1 VNPDTWHEMR
11 PARLDHQFFDN
22 EPRSHLGALLL
33 RKGLVT
39 NDELDRALEEREE
52 GELLGEALVRLRIC
66 FEADIARV
74 LGDQAQVDFVDIG
87 ITSVDRRAVQLLQK
101 HDAMRMHAIP
111 IRLHPDDTVSVAVA
125 DPTNETLL
133 PQLKLALGG
142 RDVRLLVT
150 TPSALR
156 AAWSTAYH

>member
-1 VNPDTWHEMR
+1 MR
-11 PARLDHQFFDN
+11 QARLDHQFFEN
-22 EPRSHLGALLL
+22 EPRSRLGALLL
-33 RKGLVT
+33 QKGLVT
-39 NDELDRALEEREE
+39 HDELDQALEQREE

-87 ITSVDRRAVQLLQK
+87 ITSVDRRAVQLLRKQ
-101 HDAMRMHAIP
+101 DAMRMRAIP
-111 IRLHPDDTVSVAVA
+111 LRLHHDDSVSVAVA
-125 DPTNETLL
+125 DPTDETLL

-156 AAWSTAYH
+156 SAWATAYH

>member
-1 VNPDTWHEMR
+1 MR

-39 NDELDRALEEREE
+39 HDELDRALEQKQE

-66 FEADIARV
+66 FEDDIARA
-74 LGDQAQVDFVDIG
+74 LGEQAQIEFVDIG
-87 ITSVDRRAVQLLQK
+87 VTSVDRRAVQLLRKREAQ
-101 HDAMRMHAIP
+101 AMHAIP
-111 IRLHPDDTVSVAVA
+111 LRLHPDDTVSVAVA
-125 DPTNETLL
+125 DPSDDTLL
-133 PQLKLALGG
+133 PKLKLALGG
-142 RDVRLLVT
+142 RNIRLLVT

-156 AAWSTAYH
+156 AAWATAYN